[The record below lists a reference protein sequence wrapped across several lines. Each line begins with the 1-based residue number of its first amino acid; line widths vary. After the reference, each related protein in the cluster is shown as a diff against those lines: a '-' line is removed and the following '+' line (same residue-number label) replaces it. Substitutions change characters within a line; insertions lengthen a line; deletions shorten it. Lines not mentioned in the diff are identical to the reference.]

1 MKPSNYLKFN
11 DYKILKL
18 NLSYIEDEK
27 NNKELTIKY
36 LYKIKELKTKYSEI
50 EAYQGIKITG
60 NEDFPYD
67 IEILIAGLFEL
78 NYQNFSEL
86 ESLIKANIPAI
97 QYPYLR
103 ALVSMISAQTD
114 SDKII
119 LEPMNFSEMLKEK
132 KIEDLLIK

>member
-27 NNKELTIKY
+27 NSKELTIKY
-36 LYKIKELKTKYSEI
+36 LYKIKELKAKYSEI

-67 IEILIAGLFEL
+67 IEILIAGFFEL
-78 NYQNFSEL
+78 TYQDLSEL
-86 ESLIKANIPAI
+86 ESLIKTNIPAI